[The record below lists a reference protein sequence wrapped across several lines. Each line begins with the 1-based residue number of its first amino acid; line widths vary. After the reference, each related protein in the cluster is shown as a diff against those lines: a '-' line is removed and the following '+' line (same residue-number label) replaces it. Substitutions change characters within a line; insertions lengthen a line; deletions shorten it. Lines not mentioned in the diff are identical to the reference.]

1 MILFAFTFTF
11 EFPLSAVAFY
21 CFSLWLPYVV
31 SIIKLFGFCQSVTQR
46 GNHRLFLFMLNS
58 PLAVQTM
65 IPKCKWKLP
74 LNEIARRS
82 NTKDKVQKPKQFL
95 D

>member
-1 MILFAFTFTF
+1 
-11 EFPLSAVAFY
+11 V
-21 CFSLWLPYVV
+21 
-31 SIIKLFGFCQSVTQR
+31 
-46 GNHRLFLFMLNS
+46 GNHHLFRFMLNS

-65 IPKCKWKLP
+65 IPKCKRKLL
-74 LNEIARRS
+74 LNEIVRRS